1 MKRKRKKPLLRLQ
14 LLLKIPSRE
23 EMSTVALDLFIQ
35 DFVLT
40 NRIMNGRCDWATL
53 VSRRFQESGPTIKV
67 YQFATSDG
75 IQHYGCSQ
83 ILALPD
89 GDWLRIE
96 LDRPAPSLEA
106 EEHRFDCLRMM
117 QQNTHASFTVEA
129 DGATMLVKLTT
140 RHRGLLNVVFVMR
153 SPAIANPFLA

>member
-1 MKRKRKKPLLRLQ
+1 
-14 LLLKIPSRE
+14 
-23 EMSTVALDLFIQ
+23 MSTVALDLFIQ

-40 NRIMNGRCDWATL
+40 NRIMNTHCDWATL
-53 VSRRFQESGPTIKV
+53 VSRRFQESGPATKV
-67 YQFATSDG
+67 YRFATSDG
-75 IQHYGCSQ
+75 TQYHARSQ

-89 GDWLRIE
+89 SDWLRIE
-96 LDRPAPSLEA
+96 MDRPATSLEA

-117 QQNTHASFTVEA
+117 QQNTHASFTVET
-129 DGATMLVKLTT
+129 DGATVLVKLTT

>member
-1 MKRKRKKPLLRLQ
+1 
-14 LLLKIPSRE
+14 
-23 EMSTVALDLFIQ
+23 MSTVALDLFIQ

-40 NRIMNGRCDWATL
+40 NRIMNGHCDWATL
-53 VSRRFQESGPTIKV
+53 VSRRFQESGPAVKV
-67 YQFATSDG
+67 YLFATTDG
-75 IQHYGCSQ
+75 TQFYARSQ

-89 GDWLRIE
+89 ADWLRIE
-96 LDRPAPSLEA
+96 MDRPATSLEA

-117 QQNTHASFTVEA
+117 QQNTHASFTVET
-129 DGATMLVKLTT
+129 DGSTVLVKLTT